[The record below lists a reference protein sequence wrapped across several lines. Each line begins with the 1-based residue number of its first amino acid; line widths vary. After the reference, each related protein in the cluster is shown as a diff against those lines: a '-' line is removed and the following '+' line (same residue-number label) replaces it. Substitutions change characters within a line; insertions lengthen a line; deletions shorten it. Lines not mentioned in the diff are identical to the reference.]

1 MRGDKDLLIG
11 RKEIASHARCS
22 VWTVTAMIKAGLK
35 CTGGKIKGK
44 PPITTKE
51 TVDNFLLNKDFV
63 ARNYLKKPS
72 NK

>member
-1 MRGDKDLLIG
+1 MDNNILIG

-22 VWTVTAMIKAGLK
+22 VWSVTAMIKAGLK

-51 TVDNFLLNKDFV
+51 IVDDFLLNKDFV
-63 ARNYLKKPS
+63 ARNYLKKE
-72 NK
+72 KK